1 MQKENNL
8 TVGQWCDHW
17 FTANR
22 HKWNSNTEGGYRNLI
37 YSHIIP
43 SIGSVALSDLTKQTI
58 TDFYDSLRCQGL
70 SARSVW
76 CVHLLLRRCLDEAA
90 REQFIPYN
98 PVRLCQESKAE
109 GYKAAPLRLGQ
120 LQRYLNAA
128 EQLGVL
134 PLIYTGLSSG
144 LRQCELITLSWADFH
159 VRYGYILKGQ
169 RLLTLNEKVAYLYLS
184 DDVEVRN
191 IRLGLNWIYTT
202 AVNGSSCAMYRLAK
216 ECLKGEH
223 IKKNT
228 ASALEWFTRSAE
240 GGNPY
245 AQYMLGKLYLAGRE
259 VLHDEDRGVYWL
271 TKSAEQDN
279 QYAQYLLNHLEEN
292 RPPSAMLAVTRLL
305 HHMSRVFR
313 DNSVPKSR
321 PGGIQIDRKRLKK
334 LQEKRMALGHKPDD
348 HEEQWP
354 DMTM

>member
-159 VRYGYILKGQ
+159 VRYKYILRGQ
-169 RLLTLNEKVAYLYLS
+169 RLLILNGKTVLLLEQIP
-184 DDVEVRN
+184 E
-191 IRLGLNWIYTT
+191 
-202 AVNGSSCAMYRLAK
+202 
-216 ECLKGEH
+216 
-223 IKKNT
+223 T
-228 ASALEWFTRSAE
+228 ASSYVFL
-240 GGNPY
+240 NPKTEAPY
-245 AQYMLGKLYLAGRE
+245 KLHEFYYLHKKILKQA
-259 VLHDEDRGVYWL
+259 
-271 TKSAEQDN
+271 
-279 QYAQYLLNHLEEN
+279 
-292 RPPSAMLAVTRLL
+292 RLPW
-305 HHMSRVFR
+305 VAFR
-313 DNSVPKSR
+313 DLQRQCMEV
-321 PGGIQIDRKRLKK
+321 GI
-334 LQEKRMALGHKPDD
+334 
-348 HEEQWP
+348 
-354 DMTM
+354 